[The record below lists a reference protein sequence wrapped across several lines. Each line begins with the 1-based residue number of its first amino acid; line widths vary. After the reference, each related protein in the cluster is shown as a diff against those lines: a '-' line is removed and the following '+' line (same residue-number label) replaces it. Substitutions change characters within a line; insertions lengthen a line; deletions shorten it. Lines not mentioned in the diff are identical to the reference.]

1 MYYMIFISH
10 FQATLLLT
18 YPFNHGAL
26 IAAAHLISDK
36 DTSLHDAAG
45 VCLYACVIIVYMYY
59 VHVCTLYM

>member
-1 MYYMIFISH
+1 MYFMIFISH

-45 VCLYACVIIVYMYY
+45 VCCVIIVYI
-59 VHVCTLYM
+59 

>member
-1 MYYMIFISH
+1 MYFMIFISH

-45 VCLYACVIIVYMYY
+45 VCLYACVIIVYI
-59 VHVCTLYM
+59 